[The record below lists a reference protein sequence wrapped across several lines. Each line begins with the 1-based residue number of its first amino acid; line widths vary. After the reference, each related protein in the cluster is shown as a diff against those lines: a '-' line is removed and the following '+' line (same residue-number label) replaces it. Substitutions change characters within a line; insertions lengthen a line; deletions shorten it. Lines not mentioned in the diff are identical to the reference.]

1 MTMNEQ
7 AVASAA
13 AILRGH
19 IEDRTRLAQLPG
31 ACRPASRADGY
42 AVQAELRRQAQEACA
57 GWKIAATSAAGQ
69 AHIGVDGPLAGRLWR
84 SRILADQAHVVLGDS
99 SMRVIEAEFVFRL
112 ERPLPPRPGV
122 YEVDEVMA
130 AVGSL
135 FVGMEVPDSRY
146 ENFVAVGAP
155 QLIADN
161 ACAWLYVLSNE
172 VTLPWRERDLRTQP
186 VVARRNGEVAARG
199 DGSAVLG
206 DPRLALTWIANEL
219 ARFDEGLKAGE
230 LVTTGTCIK
239 PLEVAPG
246 DRVRLEFGDLGAVS
260 ASFS

>member
-1 MTMNEQ
+1 MNEQ
-7 AVASAA
+7 AVATAA
-13 AILRGH
+13 AILSGH
-19 IEDRTRLAQLPG
+19 IERRTRLVQLPPE
-31 ACRPASRADGY
+31 CRPASRADGY
-42 AVQAELRRQAQEACA
+42 AVQAELWRQSGEACA
-57 GWKIAATSAAGQ
+57 GWKIAATSTAGQ

-84 SRILADQAHVVLGDS
+84 SRILADPARVALAGS
-99 SMRVIEAEFVFRL
+99 AMRVIEAEFVFQLDRA
-112 ERPLPPRPGV
+112 LPPRSAA

-161 ACAWLYVLSNE
+161 ACAWLYVLGNE
-172 VTLPWRERDLRTQP
+172 VTLPWRERDLRAQP
-186 VVARRNGEVAARG
+186 VVAYRDGEATARG

-206 DPRLALTWIANEL
+206 DPRLAMTWIANEL

-239 PLEVAPG
+239 PMEVAAG
-246 DRVRLEFGDLGAVS
+246 DRVRLGFGDLGEVS
-260 ASFS
+260 ATFD

>member
-1 MTMNEQ
+1 MNDQ
-7 AVASAA
+7 AAAKAA

-19 IEDRTRLAQLPG
+19 IDHQTRLVELPQE
-31 ACRPASRADGY
+31 CRPASRADGY
-42 AVQAELRRQAQEACA
+42 AVQAELWRQSREVCA

-84 SRILADQAHVVLGDS
+84 SRILADRARVALAGS
-99 SMRVIEAEFVFRL
+99 AMRVIEAEFVFEL
-112 ERPLPPRPGV
+112 DRPLPPRGSL

-130 AVGSL
+130 AIGKL

-161 ACAWLYVLSNE
+161 ACAWLYVLGNE
-172 VTLPWRERDLRTQP
+172 VMVPWRERDLRTQP
-186 VVARRNGEVAARG
+186 VVAYRNGEVAARG

-206 DPRLALTWIANEL
+206 DPRLAMTWIANEL
-219 ARFDEGLKAGE
+219 ARFDEGLKAGA

-239 PLEVAPG
+239 PMEVAAG
-246 DRVRLEFGDLGAVS
+246 DRVRLEFGHLGEVS
-260 ASFS
+260 ATFN